1 MAGRLSS
8 GYGSTMTRRAVD
20 LWSPAIGA
28 SGAVLAYGHWGRPVL
43 VFPTEAG
50 HASDFEANGMVDAV
64 ADLLDAGRLKLY
76 CIDSYDAAS
85 WSDRAIPLEERAR
98 RHGAFESWV
107 LDQVTPWIHDDCG
120 GLQPILTVGAS
131 MGAYHAANFALRH
144 ADRYPQ
150 ALCLSGNYD
159 PSTWHGWGE
168 QGDALYFQN
177 PMAYVRNLGGD
188 HLEWLRHQV
197 HLTLVCGQ
205 GMWEDTTGAQASTR
219 ALAGLLAEKD
229 IPHELDVW
237 GHDVAHDWPWWR
249 RQLAHH
255 LSRMT

>member
-1 MAGRLSS
+1 
-8 GYGSTMTRRAVD
+8 MTRRVLD
-20 LWSPAIGA
+20 LWAPAIGA
-28 SGAVLAYGHWGRPVL
+28 SGAVLAYGTWGRPVL

-50 HASDFEANGMVDAV
+50 KAGDFESNGMVEAV
-64 ADLLDAGRLKLY
+64 ADLLDAGRVKLY
-76 CIDSYDAAS
+76 CVDSYDSAS
-85 WSDRAIPLEERAR
+85 WSDRSIPLEERAR
-98 RHGAFESWV
+98 RHGAYESWIV
-107 LDQVTPWIHDDCG
+107 DQVAPWIHDDCG
-120 GLQPILTVGAS
+120 GPRPILTFGAS
-131 MGAYHAANFALRH
+131 MGAFHAANFALRR
-144 ADRYPQ
+144 ADLFPQ

-159 PSTWHGWGE
+159 PTTWHGWGE

-177 PMAYVRNLGGD
+177 PTAYVANLEGD
-188 HLEWLRHQV
+188 HLAWLRHHV

-219 ALAGLLAEKD
+219 ALAGLLAQKD

-255 LSRMT
+255 LSRMA